1 MEKRSLKE
9 IPSLKERMG
18 AQLKE
23 LNLNPKTLKNSKKA
37 VKGFTDF
44 IQNKETEE
52 TDNSYDNK
60 EMCEYQVCVC
70 VCLHM
75 RARGCVCALM

>member
-1 MEKRSLKE
+1 MEKRPVKE
-9 IPSLKERMG
+9 IQSLKERMG

-23 LNLNPKTLKNSKKA
+23 LNPKTLKNSKKA

-44 IQNKETEE
+44 VQNKETEE

-70 VCLHM
+70 
-75 RARGCVCALM
+75 A